1 MRLLFF
7 AMSSAGYGETLIGM
21 SLARQLRVAGIESF
35 FIVEPTSERLLRGSG
50 FPYLVLNNS
59 MGSFATLLV
68 DETVR
73 DFRPDAIV
81 LSDYFTY
88 CGVFP
93 KRYGIDP
100 WFIERYGLPIMPID
114 IWEWANTEFAVDV
127 FQGKSMGVTRRIMD
141 MPTHLRPV
149 PICHLD
155 EEPGTYPFRLWE
167 GNERVSRRTRH
178 HLRETFG
185 MAPEDRMVLLAVAG
199 WQQDRYADEN
209 GDRIADQV
217 PELLVHYL
225 RQLPPSARF
234 VLVGSVPPVLADLAD
249 RAHVIPACSPHRFN
263 VLLGSVDLVL
273 TLNLGATTLAR
284 AVLSDIPGLVLT
296 NRFDVPEKPDI
307 DRVEAELSG
316 LSEDVRSWLSRTLPM
331 YPFRMWPLGFHSF
344 LDPIVAKNP
353 YVSTFAHAE
362 LLDEPAVLSA
372 LHGVLYDRGV
382 QDGLARERAAYL
394 ETLTD
399 HPGTPEVFASAA
411 RRLGLV

>member
-21 SLARQLRVAGIESF
+21 SLARQLKPAGIECF
-35 FIVEPTSERLLRGSG
+35 FVIEPMSEKLLHGSG
-50 FPYLVLNNS
+50 FPYVVLDRS
-59 MGSFATLLV
+59 MGRFATLIV
-68 DETVR
+68 DDAVAT
-73 DFRPDAIV
+73 FRPDAIV

-93 KRYGIDP
+93 KRYGLDP
-100 WFIERYGLPIMPID
+100 WFIDKYGLPIMPID
-114 IWEWANTEFAVDV
+114 IWEWANTDFSVDV
-127 FQGKSMGVTRRIMD
+127 FHGKSMTVNRRIME

-155 EEPGTYPFRLWE
+155 ADERTYPFRLWE
-167 GNERVSRRTRH
+167 GNERVSRRTRE

-185 MAPEDRMVLLAVAG
+185 MAPEDRMILLAVAG
-199 WQQDRYADEN
+199 WQQDKYSDEN
-209 GDRIADQV
+209 GDRMAAHV

-234 VLVGSVPPVLADLAD
+234 ILVGSVPPVLESLSD
-249 RAHVIPACSPHRFN
+249 RVHVIPACSPNRFN

-284 AVLSDIPGLVLT
+284 AVLSDIPGVVLT
-296 NRFDVPEKPDI
+296 NRFVVPEKPDI
-307 DRVEAELSG
+307 DRVEAELGG
-316 LSEDVRSWLSRTLPM
+316 LSEDVRSWLSRTLPT

-344 LDPIVAKNP
+344 LDPIVADNP
-353 YVSTFAHAE
+353 YLSTFAHAE

-372 LHGVLYDRGV
+372 LHGVLYDRDV
-382 QDGLARERAAYL
+382 QEGLARNRAAYL
-394 ETLTD
+394 KTLTD
-399 HPGTPEVFASAA
+399 HPGTPEVFTSAA
-411 RRLGLV
+411 SRLGLV